1 MTTKMDILFLCFEI
15 FKFLVIDKNFCKRGG
30 NVTGM
35 FSYGPP
41 HRGIPTKHPR
51 YGSSPYWELPPPYKL

>member
-1 MTTKMDILFLCFEI
+1 MDILFLCFEI

-35 FSYGPP
+35 LSAQATSQVTPQKNSFC
-41 HRGIPTKHPR
+41 H
-51 YGSSPYWELPPPYKL
+51 

>member
-35 FSYGPP
+35 FS
-41 HRGIPTKHPR
+41 
-51 YGSSPYWELPPPYKL
+51 